1 MEGQQTGRGATNDDS
16 DGLLIAATKRGETQA
31 FEQLV
36 LRHEQKVFTAVQRI
50 TKNREDSEDV
60 MQESFHKAFLHLDS
74 FQEKSKFSTWLIS
87 IALNEALMLLRRR
100 RRCLEV
106 LPGSPDGN
114 VESVSAAFVDQSPT
128 PEEFC
133 RRREYSA
140 LLTGAI
146 ARLRPRIRSTILL
159 CDIEERSVGETAQ
172 ILGASIAAV
181 KSRLS
186 RGRREL
192 GETVNLSSPFR
203 PAPGTEE
210 HAENRASLPSDVQDH
225 SSKQL
230 QPWG

>member
-1 MEGQQTGRGATNDDS
+1 MEGQQTGRGAINDDS
-16 DGLLIAATKRGETQA
+16 DALLVAATKRGEAQA

-36 LRHEQKVFTAVQRI
+36 LRHQRKVFTAVQRI

-60 MQESFHKAFLHLDS
+60 VQESFHKAFLHLDS
-74 FQEKSKFSTWLIS
+74 FQKKSKFSTWLMS

-100 RRCLEV
+100 RRSLQV
-106 LPGSPDGN
+106 LPGSPDDN
-114 VESVSAAFVDQSPT
+114 VESVSAAFVDQSAT
-128 PEEFC
+128 PEESC

-192 GETVNLSSPFR
+192 GETVNSSSLFA
-203 PAPGTEE
+203 PAPWYGGT
-210 HAENRASLPSDVQDH
+210 H
-225 SSKQL
+225 
-230 QPWG
+230 